1 MTLGDRLRQLRDM
14 KRLSQ
19 DELGQRA
26 SVPPSVIADV
36 ESGHQATVPLDIA
49 QRLAEALAVTRDSL
63 VGERRSLPDAR
74 PRWPRSGSLGDL
86 RPRPPAL
93 AHAKPSLRMPTV
105 VYGVPTVVEP

>member
-49 QRLAEALAVTRDSL
+49 QRLAEALAVTLESL
-63 VGERRSLPDAR
+63 VG
-74 PRWPRSGSLGDL
+74 SGEAS
-86 RPRPPAL
+86 RAL
-93 AHAKPSLRMPTV
+93 DPGGRGPEA
-105 VYGVPTVVEP
+105 